1 MVTVKLWPGADDEEP
16 NEEIEA
22 GGLIVSKDVF
32 VLAKDNP
39 AALVPEADTV

>member
-1 MVTVKLWPGADDEEP
+1 MATVKLWPGADDDGLK
-16 NEEIEA
+16 EEIEA